1 MNSKYRSIMTATL
14 LPILSLA
21 GCATVPGGS
30 TGQIAPSAR
39 YVALGSSFAAGP
51 GVTVSADSPATRCT
65 RSQDNYAH
73 QLARLRQL
81 DLVDVSCGGA
91 TTAHL
96 LGPWKELA
104 PQLNALT
111 PDTALVTITIGGNDV
126 SFVGYLFV
134 ESCKG
139 AAGRPDLEK
148 VSAMC
153 KAMTGRQSAGP
164 VPAAP
169 TETAWTKLAADMDR
183 IAVEVRRRAPKA
195 RLIFVDY
202 VTLLPSGAPCAQ
214 VPLSAQAMAT
224 AQATATRLAQLTAA
238 VAKRNGADVLRASAL
253 SRGHD
258 ACAAQPWS
266 NGFVARPGVDPFT
279 PYHPNLAG
287 MTAIAAALDRQL
299 AR

>member
-1 MNSKYRSIMTATL
+1 MLAAL
-14 LPILSLA
+14 LPILLVA
-21 GCATVPGGS
+21 GCATAPGQS
-30 TGQIAPSAR
+30 TAPTVPSAR

-51 GVTVSADSPATRCT
+51 GVTVSADNPATRCT
-65 RSQDNYAH
+65 RSKDNYAH

-104 PQLNALT
+104 PQLDALT

-126 SFVGYLFV
+126 SYVGYLFV

-139 AAGRPDLEK
+139 AEDRPALAK
-148 VSAMC
+148 AFAMC
-153 KAMTGRQSAGP
+153 KAMTARQPSFPAP
-164 VPAAP
+164 AVPTDAD
-169 TETAWTKLAADMDR
+169 WSKLAADLDR
-183 IAVEVRRRAPKA
+183 IAAEARRRAPQA
-195 RLIFVDY
+195 RIVFVDY
-202 VTLLPSGAPCAQ
+202 VTLLPSGAPCPQ
-214 VPLSAQAMAT
+214 VPLSGQALAT
-224 AQATATRLAQLTAA
+224 AQATADRLARLTAS
-238 VAKRNGADVLRASAL
+238 VAKHNGADVLRASTL

-287 MTAIAAALDRQL
+287 MTAIATALDRML
-299 AR
+299 GR

>member
-1 MNSKYRSIMTATL
+1 MTATL

-104 PQLNALT
+104 PQLDALT

-139 AAGRPDLEK
+139 AVGRPDLEK

-169 TETAWTKLAADMDR
+169 TAAAWTKLAADMDR

>member
-1 MNSKYRSIMTATL
+1 MNSKCRSAILAAL

-21 GCATVPGGS
+21 GCATTPGRS
-30 TGQIAPSAR
+30 AAPIASSAL
-39 YVALGSSFAAGP
+39 YVAMGSSFAAGP

-96 LGPWKELA
+96 LGPWQELP
-104 PQLNALT
+104 PQLDALT

-126 SFVGYLFV
+126 SYVGYLFV

-139 AAGRPDLEK
+139 AEDRPDLAK
-148 VSAMC
+148 ALAVC
-153 KAMTGRQSAGP
+153 KAMAGRQPSGP
-164 VPAAP
+164 APSAP
-169 TETAWTKLAADMDR
+169 TEAAWTKLAADMER
-183 IAVEVRRRAPKA
+183 IAVEVRRRAPNA

-214 VPLSAQAMAT
+214 VPLTVQAMAT
-224 AQATATRLAQLTAA
+224 AQATAARLARLTAA
-238 VAKRNGADVLRASAL
+238 VAKRSGADVLRASAL
-253 SRGHD
+253 SQGHD

-266 NGFVARPGVDPFT
+266 NGFVARPGVDPFA

-287 MTAIAAALDRQL
+287 MTGIATALDRLL

>member
-1 MNSKYRSIMTATL
+1 MLAAAL

-21 GCATVPGGS
+21 GCVTAPVRPTQS
-30 TGQIAPSAR
+30 IAPSAR

-65 RSQDNYAH
+65 RSRDNYAH

-96 LGPWKELA
+96 LGQWKELA
-104 PQLNALT
+104 PQLDALT

-126 SFVGYLFV
+126 SYVGYLFV

-139 AAGRPDLEK
+139 ALGRPDLEK
-148 VSAMC
+148 LSAMC
-153 KAMTGRQSAGP
+153 KAMTGRPSSAA

-169 TETAWTKLAADMDR
+169 TEAAWTKLAADMDR
-183 IAVEVRRRAPKA
+183 IAMEVRKRAPKA
-195 RLIFVDY
+195 RIIFVDY
-202 VTLLPSGAPCAQ
+202 VTLLPSGAPCPT

-224 AQATATRLAQLTAA
+224 AQATATRLAQLTAD

-299 AR
+299 GR